1 MKIHHV
7 GYLVTD
13 IEQACKD
20 FEKLGYT
27 PVTQCILDVERK
39 VYIIFL
45 EPLQGRGWKVE
56 LIAPAADCKLF
67 SKRMLQ
73 MGSMPYHICYEC
85 DNFQSD
91 IETLQAGGFRLIR
104 EPQVA
109 PAIDNRRVVFL
120 YSESIGQVELLE
132 NI

>member
-1 MKIHHV
+1 MKIHHI

-45 EPLQGRGWKVE
+45 EPLQGGGE
-56 LIAPAADCKLF
+56 L
-67 SKRMLQ
+67 
-73 MGSMPYHICYEC
+73 
-85 DNFQSD
+85 N
-91 IETLQAGGFRLIR
+91 
-104 EPQVA
+104 
-109 PAIDNRRVVFL
+109 
-120 YSESIGQVELLE
+120 
-132 NI
+132 